1 MLKKELLLFSA
12 IILLGFLDWLTT
24 VTGLLFFG
32 AAEAN
37 PLLSGLTR
45 SSMLLFSVVKL
56 SAVVLI
62 GFAFY
67 KAAVISKSATSD
79 WHFTRRFLY
88 GGYSLTLFAL
98 TAVVASN
105 MIAVFRV

>member
-12 IILLGFLDWLTT
+12 MILLGFLDWSIT
-24 VTGLLFFG
+24 VTGLIFFG

-56 SAVVLI
+56 SAVLLI

-67 KAAVISKSATSD
+67 KAAVISKSTMSE
-79 WHFTRRFLY
+79 WNFTKRFLY
-88 GGYSLTLFAL
+88 GGYSLTFFAL